1 MNQRL
6 SPEFLDDPL
15 ISLVGQMADQLGVE
29 AFLIGGYVRDLLLGR
44 PSKDIDF
51 MTVGSGEHLAM
62 AVAQHLGVPEKL
74 HVFKNFGTAH
84 LVLEGKEYEFVG
96 ARKESYRTNSRK
108 PIVEEGTLL
117 EDLSRRD
124 FTINALAIRING
136 PQFGEMVDAFEGLR
150 HLNQGKL
157 VTPLDPVLTFSD
169 DPLRMLRG
177 ARFAAQLGFDL
188 APEAMQA
195 MHEVRERIHII
206 SKERIAEEL
215 NKLVMA
221 PFPARGFNILFNTK
235 LLHEIF
241 PEMAALQGVEEVK
254 GHAHKDNFY
263 HTLQVLDN
271 LIPYTDNLWL
281 RWAAILHDIA
291 KPPTKRFEPGKGWTF
306 HGHEDLG
313 ARMVPGLFKKLGLPQ
328 NEKMKFVQKMVRLHL
343 RPIAL
348 VKEGISDSAIRRLLF
363 DAGDDLEA
371 LMMLCKA
378 DITSKNPARVKRYL
392 HNFDKVVEKLKE
404 VEEKDRIRNFQP
416 PVTGEE
422 IMEMFGLSPCREIGL
437 LKNALK
443 DAILEGE
450 VENNPEQ
457 ARPFILK
464 EAQKLGL
471 TPRL

>member
-6 SPEFLDDPL
+6 SPEFLADPM
-15 ISLVGQMADQLGVE
+15 IALVGQMADQLGVE

-51 MTVGSGEHLAM
+51 MTVSSGEELAM
-62 AVAQHLGVPEKL
+62 AVALHLGAPEKL

-84 LVLEGKEYEFVG
+84 LVLDGKEYEFVG

-108 PIVEEGTLL
+108 PIVEEGTLH

-136 PQFGEMVDAFEGLR
+136 AQYGEMVDAFEGLK

-157 VTPLDPVLTFSD
+157 VTPLDPVVTFSD

-188 APEAMQA
+188 APEALQA
-195 MHEVRERIHII
+195 MHQVRERIQII
-206 SKERIAEEL
+206 SKERIADEL
-215 NKLVMA
+215 NKLILA
-221 PFPARGFNILFNTK
+221 PYPARGFNILFNTG
-235 LLHEIF
+235 LLQEIF
-241 PEMAALQGVEEVK
+241 PEMAALQGVEDVN

-271 LIPYTDNLWL
+271 LIPYTENLWL
-281 RWAAILHDIA
+281 RWAAVLHDIA

-313 ARMVPGLFKKLGLPQ
+313 ARMVPGLFKRLGLPQ
-328 NEKMKFVQKMVRLHL
+328 NDKMKFVQKLVRLHL

-416 PVTGEE
+416 PVSGEE
-422 IMEMFGLSPCREIGL
+422 IMALFGLAPCREIGL

-457 ARPFILK
+457 ALPFIIK
-464 EAQKLGL
+464 EAEKLGL
-471 TPRL
+471 APRT